1 MAYIKKYSFPFATK
15 FEQDSVLELWED
27 TADTT
32 VYEFQGISF
41 QIQYIPS
48 SDNPFEPIYAT
59 QLAVTIDVTDDT
71 TGNTSAFIPNLVTL
85 NDKKYLA
92 KLFIGANQVYTGW
105 TLSDSVSLAFTT
117 GRKELSF
124 NCVDGLAMLK
134 DITFSNGIPFDNN
147 LINSLLSFIL
157 ASLNGTGFS
166 LNIVSNVSYYA
177 AGMNDRTDGG
187 QYEPFAQT
195 YAFGNSFID
204 NNGGFE
210 SLYVIL
216 ENILKSFGARI
227 IQANNKWNIVS
238 INQLA
243 QSSRYFT
250 EYDSTGTVVDYGTDA
265 TKFEIQNYLG
275 NTSDFYFIDNS
286 QTKLLKKGYN
296 NIISNNQ
303 IEYAGNYMYNGNLK
317 YLDGT
322 GFPLGFVQATTGSG
336 VVTILANTNLSTNY
350 VRLDTISSPS
360 NAIFS
365 SFSSILFPDKSRVK
379 VSFEM
384 NNWDLTGT
392 IAAKLLITGS
402 TLTTTYY
409 YSKDKIWKVYTT
421 PPNDYYE
428 ILNAEISK
436 EVPYQ
441 FSMTTTPM
449 PAPLSV
455 NVAIETN
462 KTYSRSIT
470 IGAIK
475 VEMETLFSE
484 VSIESKLT
492 NQEAY
497 TLSVELPLGMP
508 VNMTGYNNYKG
519 FLCNSAGVQ
528 LNNWYRQEYPTQ
540 IFVGLAQLVV
550 RQYMNIYQKN
560 IINLDCN
567 LSSLN
572 TAEGIVNGATPIKI
586 GSDNDPASINIQGD
600 YYMFGNTT
608 IDINADTIQSTLL
621 QISNENVTG
630 AEIKTIYNNGDGN
643 PPPPTTCN
651 CYRLETLNPYLEYSY
666 IDCDGNS
673 VWNLIPYMAPIYVAA
688 STVPEVPGGSA
699 TLVSNSY
706 CSI

>member
-27 TADTT
+27 TADIT

-105 TLSDSVSLAFTT
+105 TLSDSVSLSFTT

-134 DITFSNGIPFDNN
+134 DITFSNGVPFNN
-147 LINSLLSFIL
+147 NSINSLLSFIL
-157 ASLNGTGFS
+157 AALNGTGFS

-204 NNGGFE
+204 NNGDFE

-303 IEYAGNYMYNGNLK
+303 IEYAGNYVYNGNFK

-322 GFPLGFVQATTGSG
+322 GFPLGFIKSTTGSG
-336 VVTILANTNLSTNY
+336 VVTINTNTNLTTNY
-350 VRLDTISSPS
+350 VTLDTIINPSTAEFRTTADTSFGAKAKLKISFQISS
-360 NAIFS
+360 
-365 SFSSILFPDKSRVK
+365 
-379 VSFEM
+379 
-384 NNWDLTGT
+384 WDLTSS
-392 IAAKLLITGS
+392 IAAKVIIFISNGVMS
-402 TLTTTYY
+402 YY
-409 YSKDKIWKVYTT
+409 YNKNKQWIVYTT
-421 PPNDYYE
+421 PPNDFYE
-428 ILNAEISK
+428 ITTSSLSTEAPYEFSVTTAP
-436 EVPYQ
+436 VPYAGFVTFGIQ
-441 FSMTTTPM
+441 MSNNF
-449 PAPLSV
+449 AD
-455 NVAIETN
+455 AITV
-462 KTYSRSIT
+462 
-470 IGAIK
+470 GAFK
-475 VEMETLFSE
+475 LQQETLFKE
-484 VSIESKLT
+484 VLIESKIT
-492 NQEAY
+492 NEEAY
-497 TLSVELPLGMP
+497 TLSVEFPLGVP
-508 VNMTGYNNYKG
+508 VNMTGINNYKG
-519 FLCNSAGVQ
+519 YLCNNAGVQ
-528 LNNWYRQEYPTQ
+528 LTNWYRQEYPTQ

-572 TAEGIVNGATPIKI
+572 TAEGIVNGATPILI

-608 IDINADTIQSTLL
+608 IDIYADTIQSTLL

-688 STVPEVPGGSA
+688 STVPEVPGGTA